1 MEFPIKVMVIVMIC
15 LIAFIMLAALMGV
28 WGSNTNSLIEGL
40 FRFFISLFGGGPGP
54 GG

>member
-15 LIAFIMLAALMGV
+15 LIAFIMLAALMGG
-28 WGSNTNSLIEGL
+28 WGSNTNSMIEGL
-40 FRFFISLFGGGPGP
+40 FSFFSSLFGGGTAP